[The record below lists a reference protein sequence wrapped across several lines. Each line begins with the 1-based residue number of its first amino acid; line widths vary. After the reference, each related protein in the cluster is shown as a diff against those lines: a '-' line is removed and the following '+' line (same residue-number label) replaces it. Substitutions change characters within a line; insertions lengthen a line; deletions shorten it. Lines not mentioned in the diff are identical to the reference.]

1 MNTPM
6 YSENQFPC
14 RDIGQVDGKDSA
26 AWFLEPFR
34 WRLLLIVP
42 AICLMFIWHC
52 SRSAQEGGFLI
63 RVGNSAVTVSE
74 FNHAVE
80 AAAEEAYPGEQE
92 ISAASQNDLRMRV
105 LNQMAEELI
114 ISERAKALGISVSD
128 EELERAVTD
137 IKSDY
142 PDNTF
147 EKTLLENAVSF
158 QAWKKKLATRL
169 LINKVIKSELVDKVE
184 ITSQDVAAYFQ
195 AHYPDGVPEGENADA
210 IDQKIVQH
218 LRQQKAERMYQEWI
232 KNLRKTYPV
241 HVDQERWNR
250 LVGSKTQK
258 PSLPNS

>member
-1 MNTPM
+1 MNTLM

-14 RDIGQVDGKDSA
+14 RHIGQASGKASA
-26 AWFLEPFR
+26 VWIWIPLK
-34 WRLLLIVP
+34 WRPLLIAP
-42 AICLMFIWHC
+42 AICLMLIWNC
-52 SRSAQEGGFLI
+52 DRPAKEGGYLI
-63 RVGNSAVTVSE
+63 RVGNSAVTLSE

-128 EELERAVTD
+128 QELERAVMD

-195 AHYPDGVPEGENADA
+195 AHYPDGVPEGENADS
-210 IDQKIVQH
+210 IDQRIVQH
-218 LRQQKAERMYQEWI
+218 LRQQKAESMYQEWI

-250 LVGSKTQK
+250 LVGQKTR
-258 PSLPNS
+258 